1 MADDDKKAITS
12 KVVDWAAGQPFNNV
26 LLLAIFAFMAYGT
39 YFAMNTAIPKHLE
52 QIQQGYQSLVESH
65 KEERQ
70 RTLETYDKW
79 MNSKIGAHSR
89 DSPPVVA
96 QP

>member
-26 LLLAIFAFMAYGT
+26 LLLLILACGGWVAYYT
-39 YFAMNTAIPKHLE
+39 VTTAIPAHLQ

-79 MNSKIGAHSR
+79 MSSKIGAHSR